1 MLANHILE
9 GVHAGSET
17 MLTPITE
24 AVTHTAARGAAEIDL
39 ELFTFVER
47 YATNN
52 FRWDLILLFGNQP
65 DSEFSAQEIADQLRR
80 GVFATTKELD
90 DLTYLRVLV
99 RRYTPELTTYRL
111 TKRTA
116 VRRAS
121 VCLADLERPPVIPQS
136 A

>member
-1 MLANHILE
+1 ML
-9 GVHAGSET
+9 
-17 MLTPITE
+17 MPISE
-24 AVTHTAARGAAEIDL
+24 AVTQRAAGGTAEIDL

-52 FRWDLILLFGNQP
+52 FRWDLILHFGNHP
-65 DSEFSAQEIADQLRR
+65 DTEFTSNEIAERLRR

-99 RRYTPELTTYRL
+99 RRYTPERTTYRL
-111 TKRTA
+111 T
-116 VRRAS
+116 RRANLRRS
-121 VCLADLERPPVIPQS
+121 ATRLADFERPAAAPQP